1 VGIESECRNRFER
14 ALVPRHS
21 DFDKLSVLMGTILF
35 ISPLRDLP
43 LSGTY
48 RHNPWEGYWLN
59 GDNKMSLTWLAGG
72 IFLITYGLIVSER
85 VNRTVA
91 ALLGGVAMILFGVI
105 PQEQAF
111 ASIDWNVIFLLAGMM
126 AIANLLRETGLFQ
139 WIAVQAVRLGGG
151 DPFRILIILSLITA
165 VASAL
170 LDNVTIVVLVAP
182 ITLFVAA
189 SLKVSPM
196 PFLIAQILASNI
208 GGAATLI
215 GDPPNILIGSA
226 AGIDFLTFAVNM
238 TPIIVLILIAFIG
251 LATVLFKKDLQA
263 GQSESPDVAALET
276 AELITDH
283 PLLRKALIVMGGV
296 IVGFLVHGALHLEP
310 ATIALAGATVL
321 MLWTGSDPHHVLRD
335 IEWSTLFFFIG
346 LFITVEAV
354 VEVGIIDTLAQG
366 ALSLTGGNV
375 ALTSMLLIWLS
386 AVASGIVDNI
396 PYTAT
401 MIPLVESMGQTMPI
415 EPLWWSL
422 ALGADLGGNAT
433 LVGASANIV
442 VANLAE
448 RSGYPISFRTFLAYG
463 VITTLVSVIFAS
475 VYVWI
480 RYL

>member
-1 VGIESECRNRFER
+1 
-14 ALVPRHS
+14 
-21 DFDKLSVLMGTILF
+21 M
-35 ISPLRDLP
+35 
-43 LSGTY
+43 
-48 RHNPWEGYWLN
+48 NP
-59 GDNKMSLTWLAGG
+59 TWLAGG
-72 IFLITYGLIVSER
+72 IFLITYGLIVTER
-85 VNRTVA
+85 VNRTIS
-91 ALLGGVAMILFGVI
+91 ALLGGVAMILLGVVS
-105 PQEQAF
+105 QEQAF
-111 ASIDWNVIFLLAGMM
+111 ESIDWNVIFLLAGMM
-126 AIANLLRETGLFQ
+126 AIANILRETGLFQ
-139 WIAVQAVRLGGG
+139 WIAVQAVRLGRG
-151 DPFRILIILSLITA
+151 DPFRILVILSLVTA
-165 VASAL
+165 FGSGL

-182 ITLFVAA
+182 VTLFVAA

-226 AGIDFLTFAVNM
+226 AGIDFLTFTVNM
-238 TPIIVLILIAFIG
+238 TPIAVVVLIVFIG
-251 LATVLFKKDLQA
+251 LATIMFKKDLQIE
-263 GQSESPDVAALET
+263 QRNLLDVDVLET

-283 PLLRKALIVMGGV
+283 KLLLKSIVVMGGV
-296 IVGFLVHGALHLEP
+296 ILGFLVHGALHLEP

-321 MLWTGSDPHHVLRD
+321 MLWARSEPHDVLRD
-335 IEWSTLFFFIG
+335 IEWTTLFFFVG

-354 VEVGIIDTLAQG
+354 VEVGIIDTLAQS
-366 ALSLTGGNV
+366 AINLTGGNL

-386 AVASGIVDNI
+386 AIASGIVDNI

-401 MIPLVESMGQTMPI
+401 MIPLVKSLGQSMPI

-463 VITTLVSVIFAS
+463 SITTLVSLILAS
-475 VYVWI
+475 LYVWV